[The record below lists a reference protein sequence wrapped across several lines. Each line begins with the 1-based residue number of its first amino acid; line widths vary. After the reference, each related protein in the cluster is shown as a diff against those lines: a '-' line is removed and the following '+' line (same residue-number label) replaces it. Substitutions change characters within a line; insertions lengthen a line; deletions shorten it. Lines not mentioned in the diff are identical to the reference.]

1 MEWSNTQV
9 RLDLL
14 ANVCVFLHTNAT
26 LNPIVTSPKSMFVF
40 QQCVHATL
48 ATLQLR
54 GEQVFVTFP
63 LPAVQGYSDVRG
75 PCWNVQVDK
84 LFVNAHDLQLLMPK
98 VHYRSLIEP
107 KSR

>member
-1 MEWSNTQV
+1 
-9 RLDLL
+9 
-14 ANVCVFLHTNAT
+14 
-26 LNPIVTSPKSMFVF
+26 MFVC
-40 QQCVHATL
+40 QQCIQATL

-63 LPAVQGYSDVRG
+63 LSAIQEYSDVRG
-75 PCWNVQVDK
+75 PFWNVEADK
-84 LFVNAHDLQLLMPK
+84 LFVNTHDLKLLMPK